1 MVYLYDAHG
10 NVLDSNASWKSPSD
24 FMISNQIARTY
35 IQTYSQMKATISTV
49 HLGRGKTIES
59 PDVKPR
65 LFEIAYSFQN
75 AEALG
80 LPDPQPWII
89 VARYKSWDSALRR
102 HIALRNM
109 MIEAVLAVYDPR
121 VVHEFLNPCPI
132 CGNTE
137 NKKIT
142 IDT

>member
-10 NVLDSNASWKSPSD
+10 DIVDLKASWKNSSD
-24 FMISNQIARTY
+24 FLLSNRIARTHIETDY
-35 IQTYSQMKATISTV
+35 GIKLTISTI

-59 PDVKPR
+59 PDMNPR
-65 LFEIAYSFQN
+65 LFEIAYQFEN

-80 LPDPQPWII
+80 LPDPQAWKITN
-89 VARYKSWDSALRR
+89 RYKSWDSALVR
-102 HIALRNM
+102 HSYLKRYLMRGILAPHNPYVVEEVIAS
-109 MIEAVLAVYDPR
+109 
-121 VVHEFLNPCPI
+121 CPI